1 VTPARAGSRPV
12 TVLTPGADSGTDGE
26 VPSPSVP
33 GPSTR
38 RRSRNHRGH
47 AVLGRLVAIGALAV
61 GLAACGGSNSTA
73 TTTTVTPATTSPTT
87 TGGGASTSSST
98 TSSTAAGPQTCRT
111 ASLTVSLG
119 SPNGSAGATH
129 YGLTFRNTG
138 TAACTLYGYPGV
150 SFLGA
155 SGQQIGDP
163 AQRQGGTPT
172 TVTLAA
178 GGSAYASV
186 VVTDPGIPPCSG
198 STAATQLRVYP
209 PGETQAAVVT
219 APSGLLVCSS
229 PNTSTYLSSIV
240 SPVTTTTA

>member
-1 VTPARAGSRPV
+1 MLGPLVVT
-12 TVLTPGADSGTDGE
+12 
-26 VPSPSVP
+26 
-33 GPSTR
+33 
-38 RRSRNHRGH
+38 
-47 AVLGRLVAIGALAV
+47 GALAV
-61 GLAACGGSNSTA
+61 GLAACGGSSSNSTTTS
-73 TTTTVTPATTSPTT
+73 TTTTSSPSSSTTT
-87 TGGGASTSSST
+87 TGGPSTPST
-98 TSSTAAGPQTCRT
+98 TTSTTAAGPQTCRT
-111 ASLTVSLG
+111 ASLAVSIG
-119 SPNGSAGATH
+119 APNGSAGAIH

-150 SFLGA
+150 SFLGG

-198 STAATQLRVYP
+198 STAATQIRVYP
-209 PGETQAAVVT
+209 PGETQAAVIT

-229 PNTSTYLSSIV
+229 PNTSAYLSSVV
-240 SPVTTTTA
+240 SPVTTTPA